1 MKADIKKPKIWKM
14 SLIAWVFA
22 YIVINLFFAFVGPH
36 IQGLHP
42 LLRSIITTTVF
53 VPVFGLGIPALQRKL
68 FKWTVR

>member
-1 MKADIKKPKIWKM
+1 MNTENKKPKIWKM
-14 SLIAWVFA
+14 LLIGWVFA
-22 YIVINLFFAFVGPH
+22 YVVINLFFALVGPY

-68 FKWTVR
+68 YKWMVS